1 MLSGGGA
8 SQTRVF
14 RSPQQSGERV
24 HGRRQ
29 AAGSDHL
36 LAGCV
41 APRPNYVE
49 AHSNLLF
56 CLTYDP
62 GIDSASLLAEHRRWE
77 SVLGGRASW
86 LNPEAQPA
94 AGHDRNPERRL
105 RVGYVSPDLRRHVV
119 ARFLEPILAHHD
131 PAQVE
136 VICYAEVPVADVMTA
151 RLQRHVHAWRSIYGL
166 TDGQLADLVRADG
179 VDILV
184 DLAGH
189 TGNNRLGAFVRK
201 PAPVQ
206 VTYLG
211 YPNTTGLS
219 AIDYCVTDSV
229 ADPPGEPV
237 QHSEE
242 LMRLPGCFCC
252 YAPPEDVPP
261 VVPLP
266 ATKTGRLTF
275 GSLHNLAKINA
286 KVLDLW
292 SDVLL
297 ASLRPGCSCFGIH

>member
-1 MLSGGGA
+1 M
-8 SQTRVF
+8 
-14 RSPQQSGERV
+14 
-24 HGRRQ
+24 
-29 AAGSDHL
+29 
-36 LAGCV
+36 
-41 APRPNYVE
+41 
-49 AHSNLLF
+49 
-56 CLTYDP
+56 
-62 GIDSASLLAEHRRWE
+62 
-77 SVLGGRASW
+77 
-86 LNPEAQPA
+86 
-94 AGHDRNPERRL
+94 
-105 RVGYVSPDLRRHVV
+105 
-119 ARFLEPILAHHD
+119 
-131 PAQVE
+131 
-136 VICYAEVPVADVMTA
+136 ICYAEVPVADVMTA

-229 ADPPGEPV
+229 ADPPGEPG

-292 SDVLL
+292 SAVLHVIPSARLLMFRHTLIGPTRDRLLRELIERGIAGERLDLRGGPIKETEHFQLYGEIDVLL
-297 ASLRPGCSCFGIH
+297 DAFPWSGHATACEALWMGVPTLTLHGSRHAGRMAASILTSVGPTEWIAETRKSMWPWQRI